1 MQRINNFSSGRVR
14 WHGLALVCTLST
26 LAQIAQLGILPPLL
40 ALILQNRGI
49 PAAQIGVFAA
59 APWLMILAVSRF
71 VPRLITSLGLVR
83 AGALAIAA
91 SIVSVAGMAAASDF
105 WILLALNFAAGF
117 GLILRWIVCDL
128 WILQIA
134 GERWRGRAIGTHETL
149 MGLGIAVGPGMLVAT
164 GIDGAAPFAMCAGVL
179 ALALVPLPAAL
190 QWDARPAATKKS
202 SDGDGFFVL
211 FMILPTALAG
221 AFVCGFIETSA
232 ISLLP
237 ASAAGLGMSAAAAAL
252 MVTAFGAGNTLL
264 QFPLGW
270 LADKISCARAQIVA
284 AIVTL
289 VGAVVFPLAID
300 GDNLQAG
307 TGVLPW
313 VVLFFWGGAAGGMNT
328 LAVMEVGEKT
338 GGARLVAALSTVAVA
353 YTIGGVIGPAASGAA
368 LQIFPPHGFMLAAA
382 VAAVAFLVVVG
393 RRK

>member
-40 ALILQNRGI
+40 ALILQDRGI

-83 AGALAIAA
+83 ACALAIAA
-91 SIVSVAGMAAASDF
+91 SIVSVAGMAAARDF

-128 WILQIA
+128 WVLQIA
-134 GERWRGRAIGTHETL
+134 GERWRGRAIGAHETL

-179 ALALVPLPAAL
+179 ALALLPLSATL

-202 SDGDGFFVL
+202 SDGDGFFAL
-211 FMILPTALAG
+211 FAILPTALAG

-237 ASAAGLGMSAAAAAL
+237 ASAAELGMSAAAAAL
-252 MVTAFGAGNTLL
+252 LVTAFGAGNTLL

-270 LADKISCARAQIVA
+270 LADKISCVRAQMVA

-289 VGAVVFPLAID
+289 VGAAVFTLAID
-300 GDNLQAG
+300 GDNLQSG
-307 TGVLPW
+307 TSVLPW
-313 VVLFFWGGAAGGMNT
+313 VILFFWGGAAGGMNT
-328 LAVMEVGEKT
+328 LAVMESGEKT
-338 GGARLVAALSTVAVA
+338 SGARLVSTLSAIAVA

-382 VAAVAFLVVVG
+382 IATVAFLVVVG

>member
-83 AGALAIAA
+83 AGALAIFA
-91 SIVSVAGMAAASDF
+91 SIAAVAGMAAASDF
-105 WILLALNFAAGF
+105 WILLAFNFAAGF

-134 GERWRGRAIGTHETL
+134 GERWRGRAIGAHETL

-179 ALALVPLPAAL
+179 ALALVPLSAAL
-190 QWDARPAATKKS
+190 QWDARPATTKKS

-211 FMILPTALAG
+211 FTILPTALAG

-252 MVTAFGAGNTLL
+252 LVTTFGAGNTLL

-270 LADKISCARAQIVA
+270 LADRIGCVRAQIVA

-289 VGAVVFPLAID
+289 VGAAVFTLAID

-313 VVLFFWGGAAGGMNT
+313 VVLFLWGGAAGGMNT
-328 LAVMEVGEKT
+328 LAVMEAGEKT
-338 GGARLVAALSTVAVA
+338 GGARLVAALSAIAVA

-382 VAAVAFLVVVG
+382 VAAVAFLVIVG